1 MDYNGYLRKGAAA
14 SNHFEGGA
22 FVRSNNQVAYPNLMF
37 HFLPI
42 AVRYDGQKHQ
52 WRMGIKYMLVLCIQI
67 RGSLKLNQK
76 IHLKNQSIVF
86 NYLSTKEDKQEWV
99 EAIRVARNILSQPAM
114 DPYNGG
120 EISPGPSVQTD
131 EEILDWVRKDG
142 ETALHPSCSA
152 KMGPASDQWQL

>member
-1 MDYNGYLRKGAAA
+1 
-14 SNHFEGGA
+14 
-22 FVRSNNQVAYPNLMF
+22 
-37 HFLPI
+37 
-42 AVRYDGQKHQ
+42 
-52 WRMGIKYMLVLCIQI
+52 MGIKYMLVLCIQI
-67 RGSLKLNQK
+67 HGSLKLNQK
-76 IHLKNQSIVF
+76 IHLKTKYCIQL
-86 NYLSTKEDKQEWV
+86 YQQKEDKQEWV

-152 KMGPASDQWQL
+152 KMGPASDPMADPLTMKVHGMENYVLWMRLLCLALLMVIFTHQF